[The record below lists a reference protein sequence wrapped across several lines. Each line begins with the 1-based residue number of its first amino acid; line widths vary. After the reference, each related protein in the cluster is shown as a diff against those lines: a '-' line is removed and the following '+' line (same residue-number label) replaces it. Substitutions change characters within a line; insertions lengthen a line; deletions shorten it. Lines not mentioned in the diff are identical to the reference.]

1 MFDGMRAVTLI
12 HILDFRGWGWYLSPE
27 NLQGSRTTW
36 FEESHDLF
44 PCRLMNRWIHGLV
57 LLILTLSLVSCNQ
70 PFDPHGPFENLPVV
84 FCILDGSQDVQFL
97 RLYTTFPESRETN
110 VEYPI
115 TGANVEVTTPAGVM
129 MFRDTTLPR
138 VDTSVFKSP
147 LQMYA
152 SPFQPLSGQSYALR
166 ILSPLGEAASEI
178 TLPANANLTIQGSF
192 FLQNPHQSP
201 EDSKV
206 FVLTTL
212 SEGAKGY
219 VIRLFVHFDIISG
232 GSRVS
237 HSTEVPILIKNKDFS
252 TAVFPT
258 LRRKTVA
265 NGFEVYPVEFYALT
279 LSEIQKRHP
288 TGQIVFRK
296 AALITLQAEE
306 NLYNYFSIVNAF
318 NDRYSIRV
326 DEPEFTNIIGGRGLF
341 GGFSIDS
348 LIVDLPPNFPYNRP

>member
-1 MFDGMRAVTLI
+1 
-12 HILDFRGWGWYLSPE
+12 
-27 NLQGSRTTW
+27 
-36 FEESHDLF
+36 
-44 PCRLMNRWIHGLV
+44 
-57 LLILTLSLVSCNQ
+57 
-70 PFDPHGPFENLPVV
+70 
-84 FCILDGSQDVQFL
+84 
-97 RLYTTFPESRETN
+97 
-110 VEYPI
+110 
-115 TGANVEVTTPAGVM
+115 M